1 MTWALGNFQK
11 TGLLYS
17 TVRRSYTS
25 VLTALIF
32 VVQIWGLGPHSG
44 QTQHEIY
51 QYKSQWT
58 LRWTEGLEYVPK
70 ELSFWN
76 CLYLIIFCHMTLSD
90 SKNLFQMSNP
100 VVFKTLCFQEYSIP
114 ILMYPFPSLLE
125 QLKTLSVWGELL
137 GKKKRI
143 TCFIALSNHLLR
155 KTSMKRAQL
164 VDNTHN
170 SFYGICG
177 PDSARHFK
185 HDICFVKGRQF
196 QFKSVTHWKSFR

>member
-1 MTWALGNFQK
+1 M
-11 TGLLYS
+11 
-17 TVRRSYTS
+17 
-25 VLTALIF
+25 
-32 VVQIWGLGPHSG
+32 QIWGLGPHSG

-100 VVFKTLCFQEYSIP
+100 VVFNNTVFSRVLHTHPYVPIP
-114 ILMYPFPSLLE
+114 FFTWAVKDTISMRRTVG
-125 QLKTLSVWGELL
+125 K
-137 GKKKRI
+137 KKKRI

-155 KTSMKRAQL
+155 KTSTKRAQL
-164 VDNTHN
+164 VDNMHN

-196 QFKSVTHWKSFR
+196 QFKSVTHWKSFW